1 MKNLPNPQLS
11 GNVSVLRD
19 GLEPGVADLPGFVT
33 ERVKVC
39 SS

>member
-1 MKNLPNPQLS
+1 MKNLPNLQLS

-19 GLEPGVADLPGFVT
+19 GLEPGVAELPAWLPNT
-33 ERVKVC
+33 C